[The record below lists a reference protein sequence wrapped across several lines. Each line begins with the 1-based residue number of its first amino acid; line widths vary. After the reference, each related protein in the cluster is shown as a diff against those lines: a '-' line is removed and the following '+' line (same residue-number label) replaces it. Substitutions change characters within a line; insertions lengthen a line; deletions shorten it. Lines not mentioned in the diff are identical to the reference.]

1 MKPEAANRVQVA
13 VRIRPP
19 NRGDGN
25 DERIVVH
32 KDGRGV
38 VVDDVNGRRSRTF
51 EYDHVFVG
59 GQDEVFDSIGC
70 PMLDEAYKGFNVCL
84 FAYGQTG
91 SGKTH
96 SIVGDMQS
104 DDGHGVLPRFVK
116 GLFRIAQQRVE
127 EDAEVTIKITMS
139 MIELYMEKVR
149 DLLVPRVRGQEPE
162 SLEIHEDQ
170 NRKVFIRNASV
181 HSVLSYDRVMEL
193 LSLGNGNRQTAETKM
208 NEMSS
213 RSHSVVQFTVSQIF
227 DSLERRDI
235 ESVVS
240 LVDLAGSERQGKTE
254 TTGQQFEEAK
264 KINQSLLM
272 LGRAL
277 NSFSDSRGDA
287 FVSLRDS
294 KLTRLLSESFGGNSK
309 TWMLATVS
317 PAQYNAGETISTLEY
332 AQNALCIT
340 NKAEVNR
347 LQKNLEYAEL
357 KQLVQELQSRVD
369 LRKGQVNDAQTR
381 CDALRKRVGAL
392 REQLL
397 DGRVSVDDGGESL
410 RLAVS
415 EQDDLRRRLREL
427 RRMRHTDG
435 QDASIAYVGESCA
448 ALVQRAVHG
457 LQNTKFECNLKFSSK
472 SHLLDVSPEL
482 RIFVETS
489 VGCEPSLL
497 PSDWAQMA
505 HEIVVVYV
513 TVVEVRD
520 LPGHACGGSQILIW
534 FQGQHGSA
542 TSTPIAESVARGALF
557 NFRQQFIL
565 GPNSDNL
572 ANYLAG
578 EVLNFRLSCMI

>member
-1 MKPEAANRVQVA
+1 
-13 VRIRPP
+13 
-19 NRGDGN
+19 
-25 DERIVVH
+25 
-32 KDGRGV
+32 
-38 VVDDVNGRRSRTF
+38 
-51 EYDHVFVG
+51 
-59 GQDEVFDSIGC
+59 
-70 PMLDEAYKGFNVCL
+70 
-84 FAYGQTG
+84 G

-104 DDGHGVLPRFVK
+104 EEGHGVLPRFVK

-181 HSVLSYDRVMEL
+181 HSVLSYERVMEL

-277 NSFSDSRGDA
+277 NSFSDSRGES

-317 PAQYNAGETISTLEY
+317 PAQFNAGETTSTLEY

-347 LQKNLEYAEL
+347 LQKSLENAEL
-357 KQLVQELQSRVD
+357 KKLACILEGRIDNLDRNLKALEQEELELKSEEEALLTAIAAAARGSENLTAIGIRTASIRESCSALKDEIQRLQSSSVAKVGRFVGRCGVSLASVMRGEKMPMTLPITLDANTVGRLHIQLFPLENDGFVKAHSLKFCLNVVGASQLPLAQEYVCQYCFQFDEDENWYKTQSASGTEPLWNFLKQFDLVD
-369 LRKGQVNDAQTR
+369 L
-381 CDALRKRVGAL
+381 
-392 REQLL
+392 
-397 DGRVSVDDGGESL
+397 
-410 RLAVS
+410 
-415 EQDDLRRRLREL
+415 
-427 RRMRHTDG
+427 
-435 QDASIAYVGESCA
+435 
-448 ALVQRAVHG
+448 
-457 LQNTKFECNLKFSSK
+457 
-472 SHLLDVSPEL
+472 SPE
-482 RIFVETS
+482 IENCFQVEH
-489 VGCEPSLL
+489 VFLF
-497 PSDWAQMA
+497 
-505 HEIVVVYV
+505 
-513 TVVEVRD
+513 EVFAYD
-520 LPGHACGGSQILIW
+520 
-534 FQGQHGSA
+534 
-542 TSTPIAESVARGALF
+542 
-557 NFRQQFIL
+557 
-565 GPNSDNL
+565 
-572 ANYLAG
+572 
-578 EVLNFRLSCMI
+578 